1 MLPRFFTSNPD
12 FKPAKKA
19 LHVAV
24 KNTRISVSSCQ
35 AIELA
40 PSLLIQTPVLGTFEQ
55 SQELEMS
62 LDRLYGADGG
72 FRGFIGIEVLRR
84 FDVTL
89 DFSRKRIYLKPN
101 EEIGTPFKLR

>member
-1 MLPRFFTSNPD
+1 
-12 FKPAKKA
+12 
-19 LHVAV
+19 
-24 KNTRISVSSCQ
+24 
-35 AIELA
+35 
-40 PSLLIQTPVLGTFEQ
+40 
-55 SQELEMS
+55 MS